1 VLLCRSKVRVVVNL
15 YLGLIS
21 VLSVAPWLLYRGTRD
36 LDLNSPRCFDEQS
49 GRLRSS
55 SAFAFYWVS
64 AAGTE
69 M

>member
-1 VLLCRSKVRVVVNL
+1 MSLCRSKVRVVVNL
-15 YLGLIS
+15 HLGLIS
-21 VLSVAPWLLYRGTRD
+21 VLSVALWPLYRGTRD
-36 LDLNSPRCFDEQS
+36 LDLNWPHRFDEQS

-55 SAFAFYWVS
+55 SAFGVYWVS